1 VVYEHLERCF
11 IPEDPS
17 TRFLK
22 LFQAIIVVTHGDIPR
37 SMALVLGAS
46 RLLAMIKDAGGL
58 RLIIVDDVYLTY

>member
-46 RLLAMIKDAGGL
+46 RSLAMIKDAGGL